1 MKWKQQLIRQ
11 GEIKTHEPQK
21 TMSDF
26 IFIKEAET
34 DSVYMLQLLVL
45 VSLATAADH
54 ISMFVH
60 FLRDGDHLRC
70 LGGGG
75 GLGSAAEQLK

>member
-1 MKWKQQLIRQ
+1 
-11 GEIKTHEPQK
+11 
-21 TMSDF
+21 MSDF

-70 LGGGG
+70 LRGGGG
-75 GLGSAAEQLK
+75 LGGGGSLGSAAEQKINNSFQI